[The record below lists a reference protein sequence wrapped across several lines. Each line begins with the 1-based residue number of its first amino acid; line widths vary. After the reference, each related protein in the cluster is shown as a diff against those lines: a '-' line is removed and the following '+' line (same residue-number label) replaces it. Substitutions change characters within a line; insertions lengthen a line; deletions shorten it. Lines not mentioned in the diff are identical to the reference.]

1 MIPDFLKNGNLPT
14 GIHWSTISE
23 IEDKLCF
30 SPKRKT
36 LFNNFKNAILHLKKA
51 GCKYVYLD
59 GSFTTN
65 KEIPNDIDV
74 CWDMNNVNL
83 DTLNKLEPVFFDFD
97 NGRLNQKIKFGCEFF
112 PADFIAKPPTT
123 IYLDFF
129 QEDRDGSKKG
139 IVGLKL

>member
-1 MIPDFLKNGNLPT
+1 MIPDFLKNGNLPA
-14 GIHWSTISE
+14 GIHWSTIAE

-30 SPKRKT
+30 SLKRKT
-36 LFNNFKNAILHLKKA
+36 LFNNFKKAILHLKKA
-51 GCKYVYLD
+51 GCEYVYLD

-83 DTLNKLEPVFFDFD
+83 DTLNKSEPVFFDFD